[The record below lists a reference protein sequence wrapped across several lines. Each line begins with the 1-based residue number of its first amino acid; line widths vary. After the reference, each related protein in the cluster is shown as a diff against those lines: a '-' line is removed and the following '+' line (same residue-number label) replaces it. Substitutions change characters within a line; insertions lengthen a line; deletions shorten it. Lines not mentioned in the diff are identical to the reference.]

1 MQGPHQ
7 HGFLGTHRFSKFGS
21 GTHQFLRHKP
31 YEVVLMGYNTKY
43 YKKPKPLSHISLKPL
58 NDTNF
63 QNYLVLELTETAKY
77 YNQNHQVIQ
86 NS

>member
-1 MQGPHQ
+1 MA
-7 HGFLGTHRFSKFGS
+7 
-21 GTHQFLRHKP
+21 
-31 YEVVLMGYNTKY
+31 YVAWVLFPMGYNTKY
-43 YKKPKPLSHISLKPL
+43 YKKPKPLSHIRLKPL

-86 NS
+86 NSWSKPLSDINK

>member
-1 MQGPHQ
+1 MGGVHLKGKEDGRGIKAQ
-7 HGFLGTHRFSKFGS
+7 T
-21 GTHQFLRHKP
+21 
-31 YEVVLMGYNTKY
+31 GYNTKY

-86 NS
+86 NSWSKPLSDINK

>member
-1 MQGPHQ
+1 MVNSM
-7 HGFLGTHRFSKFGS
+7 LI
-21 GTHQFLRHKP
+21 
-31 YEVVLMGYNTKY
+31 YINNMGYNTKY

-86 NS
+86 NSWSKPLSDINK

>member
-1 MQGPHQ
+1 MITK
-7 HGFLGTHRFSKFGS
+7 FFSSDADMTFS
-21 GTHQFLRHKP
+21 WYNLSV
-31 YEVVLMGYNTKY
+31 EVRMGYNTKY

-86 NS
+86 NSWSKPLSDINK